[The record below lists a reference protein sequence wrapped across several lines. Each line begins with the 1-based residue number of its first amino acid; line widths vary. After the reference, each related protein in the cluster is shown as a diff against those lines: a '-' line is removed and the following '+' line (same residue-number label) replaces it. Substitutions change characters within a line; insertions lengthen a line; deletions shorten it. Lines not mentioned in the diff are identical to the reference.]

1 MTVVWW
7 VQGADRERA
16 LTALPAAKPSRA
28 QTALR
33 FCRRRGEGSTGSTP
47 LVGRSGGGGRRRG
60 AGQPR
65 GRARVA
71 RRRAAGVVLATNVI
85 RADGVRLDPVIDL
98 LRFVSGL
105 AADLVRRRVELE
117 IGRASCRERV

>member
-16 LTALPAAKPSRA
+16 LTALPAANPSRA
-28 QTALR
+28 EFALR
-33 FCRRRGEGSTGSTP
+33 FFRRRGEGSTGSTP
-47 LVGRSGGGGRRRG
+47 LVGGSGGGGRRRG

-71 RRRAAGVVLATNVI
+71 RRRAAGVHPS
-85 RADGVRLDPVIDL
+85 RARDASARRGSSEGSCANGDGDVPR
-98 LRFVSGL
+98 SG
-105 AADLVRRRVELE
+105 RSR
-117 IGRASCRERV
+117 GREAHGGGCR